1 MHSNR
6 CPHNWSV
13 LKHSAAPFKPC
24 KKKEKKTKFYIQV
37 SQIFVLLT
45 GIKIRYVLRSCHGF
59 FKIYEIILQVTVSKH
74 NENYKFSML
83 PSTAWTKNLYA
94 VGAIC
99 TFHLLSGQCLERI
112 CSCFFCHFLNAQSF
126 TLHIMFK
133 RLSLKYITPASMCNS
148 GFKFTIVTLKLWDV
162 PPSLIQHSTPFKN
175 AVFFFVVSLCC
186 PFIWTCMYTLRL
198 HLADDRLL
206 TRVCWT
212 HCIPY

>member
-1 MHSNR
+1 MQ
-6 CPHNWSV
+6 
-13 LKHSAAPFKPC
+13 
-24 KKKEKKTKFYIQV
+24 KKKKRKSTKTKFYIQV

-45 GIKIRYVLRSCHGF
+45 GIKIRYVLRSCQGF
-59 FKIYEIILQVTVSKH
+59 LKIYEIILQVTVSKH

-133 RLSLKYITPASMCNS
+133 RLSLKYITPASILVSSLLLLHSSS
-148 GFKFTIVTLKLWDV
+148 GMYHQALFNILLHSKMQYF
-162 PPSLIQHSTPFKN
+162 SLSCLYAAPL
-175 AVFFFVVSLCC
+175 SE
-186 PFIWTCMYTLRL
+186 
-198 HLADDRLL
+198 LA
-206 TRVCWT
+206 CT
-212 HCIPY
+212 HCGCTWQMTGFSPEYAEHTVYLTKYNPQWYSTDILERSF